1 MKSSF
6 SIVNTLFGIITLL
19 IIASPVYGQMPVE
32 SDTLDYED
40 FDTSE
45 LEFSVSEDPIFG
57 GSPDELVV
65 EEKESFFNSYIFD
78 PMRFGLKYEMA
89 YKVTKPDR
97 VMNNRLS
104 YRLEYSRSFFD
115 HFSLQVDTK
124 IFTFL
129 KDDHRAR
136 DIEYWINDDAN
147 EAEFSF
153 GGRTREAFVQASFGK
168 TSIRAGIQTLVWGES
183 DFAIVTNEVSRLD
196 YREPLSLSI
205 DELRIGQPI
214 VTVDHYSQSGDWSA
228 FFTPDPKFNE
238 HPKEGTGY
246 YYEPFNGTVTYQAE
260 PDDESHFEYGLRWK
274 KTFGK
279 SDVSIMAASLINN
292 EYALRMAN
300 PELITRKK
308 HRFHMAGV
316 TFNRAISNVLLK
328 GEVAVKAPKAYND
341 ASFQIV
347 EKNAL
352 DASLGVDYY
361 MNNSFTVSVEAVN
374 YHIMDWS
381 ERIQGQPRNNYM
393 LLVALSKELMKED
406 LSINLASMYNGPYTT
421 FFNILSTSY
430 NWNDRTTL
438 YFDMLMPFTDDP
450 SSGLYIYRTQ
460 KQAVLK
466 IQYQF

>member
-1 MKSSF
+1 MKSCL
-6 SIVNTLFGIITLL
+6 NTVKTLL
-19 IIASPVYGQMPVE
+19 VTIISVITFTTVYSQTPDE
-32 SDTLDYED
+32 SDTTEWED

-45 LEFSVSEDPIFG
+45 LDFTGSEEPVFSS
-57 GSPDELVV
+57 SPDELIV
-65 EEKESFFNSYIFD
+65 EEKESFLNSYILD
-78 PMRFGLKYEMA
+78 PMRIGLKYELA

-104 YRLEYSRSFFD
+104 YRLKYSRSFFD

-129 KDDHRAR
+129 KNDHRAR
-136 DIEYWINDDAN
+136 QISYWFNDN
-147 EAEFSF
+147 TEETEFSF
-153 GGRTREAFVQASFGK
+153 GGRTREAFLQASFGK

-214 VTVDHYSQSGDWSA
+214 ITVDHYSESGDWSA

-246 YYEPFNGTVTYQAE
+246 YYEPFNGSVEYQQE
-260 PDDESHFEYGLRWK
+260 SDDDNHFEFGFRWK

-279 SDVSIMAASLINN
+279 SDISIMAASLINN
-292 EYALRMAN
+292 EFALRMVN
-300 PELITRKK
+300 PELITRSK
-308 HRFHMAGV
+308 HRFHMAGF
-316 TFNRAISNVLLK
+316 TFNRAISNFLIK
-328 GEVAVKAPKAYND
+328 GETAIKSKKAYND

-361 MNNSFTVSVEAVN
+361 MNNSFTISLEAVN
-374 YHIMDWS
+374 YHIMDWNES
-381 ERIQGQPRNNYM
+381 IQGQPRNNYM
-393 LLVALSKELMKED
+393 LLAALGKELMKGD
-406 LSINLASMYNGPYTT
+406 LSINLASMYNGPYTN

-430 NWNDRTTL
+430 NWDDRTTL

-450 SSGLYIYRTQ
+450 KSGLYIYRTQ